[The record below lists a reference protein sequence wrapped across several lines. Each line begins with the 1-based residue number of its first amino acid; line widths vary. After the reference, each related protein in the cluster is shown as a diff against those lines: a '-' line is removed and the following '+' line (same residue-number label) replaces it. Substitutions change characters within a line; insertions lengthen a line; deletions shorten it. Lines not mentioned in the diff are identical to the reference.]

1 MRTGTERLQIHRPV
15 RVLLIDDSRTMR
27 RLITMMLSRDP
38 RLQIVGEAACAS
50 DALELIGTAAPDVL
64 TLDVEMPGMSGLDFL
79 QYLMRRRPIP
89 VVMVSSMT
97 SAGSA
102 AAVQAMSLG
111 AIDCVGKPTG
121 PVAGDVFA
129 GLADKLVMA
138 ASANLS
144 ARTYVPDPVA
154 ARPAPPPP
162 AAHGDWSGR
171 VLLFG
176 ASTGGVDA
184 LERVLRR
191 FPGDCPPTVIVQ
203 HMPDSFLVSFAA
215 RLDAAMEPQVVLA
228 RDGMTLVPGQVLLA
242 PGGACHLHLHPGEV
256 PVCRLV
262 EGDRRG
268 GYRPSVDET
277 FESAAFLGHRAVAA
291 LLTGM
296 GRDGADGMAL
306 LRAAGALTMAQDQ
319 PSSVVWGMPRAA
331 WEDGA
336 AQMLLP
342 LDQLADTMLLLAALD
357 PTVAG
362 DDM

>member
-1 MRTGTERLQIHRPV
+1 M
-15 RVLLIDDSRTMR
+15 
-27 RLITMMLSRDP
+27 
-38 RLQIVGEAACAS
+38 
-50 DALELIGTAAPDVL
+50 
-64 TLDVEMPGMSGLDFL
+64 
-79 QYLMRRRPIP
+79 
-89 VVMVSSMT
+89 
-97 SAGSA
+97 
-102 AAVQAMSLG
+102 
-111 AIDCVGKPTG
+111 
-121 PVAGDVFA
+121 
-129 GLADKLVMA
+129 
-138 ASANLS
+138 
-144 ARTYVPDPVA
+144 
-154 ARPAPPPP
+154 
-162 AAHGDWSGR
+162 
-171 VLLFG
+171 
-176 ASTGGVDA
+176 
-184 LERVLRR
+184 
-191 FPGDCPPTVIVQ
+191 
-203 HMPDSFLVSFAA
+203 
-215 RLDAAMEPQVVLA
+215 
-228 RDGMTLVPGQVLLA
+228 
-242 PGGACHLHLHPGEV
+242 
-256 PVCRLV
+256 CRLV